1 MLPLML
7 KAEKKAEALNRTPT
21 FKKEKVLAD

>member
-7 KAEKKAEALNRTPT
+7 KAEKKAETLKSHSAL
-21 FKKEKVLAD
+21 KKEKVLAD